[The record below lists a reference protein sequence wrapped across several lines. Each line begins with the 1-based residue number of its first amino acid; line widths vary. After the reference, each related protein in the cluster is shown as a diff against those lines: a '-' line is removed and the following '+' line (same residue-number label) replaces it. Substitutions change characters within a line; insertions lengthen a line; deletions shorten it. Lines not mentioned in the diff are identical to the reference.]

1 MNNQQLT
8 STLKNCLSEL
18 MKVNN
23 SNEFKRIEQSRYFS
37 TTNDVFLGDAINT
50 INEVLEGIR
59 GVEVCQSQRS
69 IY

>member
-1 MNNQQLT
+1 MSKQQLI

-23 SNEFKRIEQSRYFS
+23 SSEFKRIEQSRYFS

-50 INEVLEGIR
+50 INEVMDGIE
-59 GVEVCQSQRS
+59 GVEACQKQRS